1 MATLL
6 WLQGGARSGNT
17 MTFRNAWEPS
27 ACDLVADF
35 RKAIFN
41 DITSDYASAKRGDP

>member
-35 RKAIFN
+35 RKGHIQRHHLGLR
-41 DITSDYASAKRGDP
+41 IGETG